1 MQTNKFIKFKIGDKN
16 ELFSSN
22 HRRRLA
28 GTIAMTILMY
38 LAPLMGMPKLDI
50 IAMLGT
56 MFTSNNTVSTIIGV
70 MAHFM
75 MGVVFAFIYVLLW
88 SFGIGSP
95 TWMWGLIFGAV
106 HGLMVY
112 LIMPMINRMHTHPVE
127 MEGGTKLAVGK
138 LMVHMLYGLVVALV
152 YASYV

>member
-1 MQTNKFIKFKIGDKN
+1 
-16 ELFSSN
+16 
-22 HRRRLA
+22 
-28 GTIAMTILMY
+28 MTILMY

>member
-1 MQTNKFIKFKIGDKN
+1 MNYVAVIIAG
-16 ELFSSN
+16 
-22 HRRRLA
+22 LA
-28 GTIAMTILMY
+28 GTVAMTILMY

-56 MFTSNNTVSTIIGV
+56 MFTSNKTVSTIIGV
-70 MAHFM
+70 MAHLM

-95 TWMWGLIFGAV
+95 TWLWGLIFGAV
-106 HGLMVY
+106 HGLVVY
-112 LIMPMINRMHTHPVE
+112 MIMPMINRMHPRSVE
-127 MEGGTKLAVGK
+127 MEGGTKMAVGMV
-138 LMVHMLYGLVVALV
+138 MVHMLYGLVVALV

>member
-1 MQTNKFIKFKIGDKN
+1 MNYAAVIIAG
-16 ELFSSN
+16 
-22 HRRRLA
+22 LA
-28 GTIAMTILMY
+28 GTVAMTILMY

>member
-1 MQTNKFIKFKIGDKN
+1 MNYAAVIIAG
-16 ELFSSN
+16 
-22 HRRRLA
+22 LA

-56 MFTSNNTVSTIIGV
+56 MFTSNKTVSTIIGV
-70 MAHFM
+70 MAHLM

-95 TWMWGLIFGAV
+95 TWLWGLIFGAV

-112 LIMPMINRMHTHPVE
+112 LIMPIINRMHPRSVE
-127 MEGGTKLAVGK
+127 MEGGTKMAVGMV
-138 LMVHMLYGLVVALV
+138 MVHMLYGLVVALV

>member
-1 MQTNKFIKFKIGDKN
+1 MNYAAVIIAG
-16 ELFSSN
+16 
-22 HRRRLA
+22 LA
-28 GTIAMTILMY
+28 GTVAMTILMY

-50 IAMLGT
+50 ISMLGT
-56 MFTSNNTVSTIIGV
+56 MFTSNKTVATIIGV
-70 MAHFM
+70 MAHLM

-95 TWMWGLIFGAV
+95 TWLWGLIFGAV

-112 LIMPMINRMHTHPVE
+112 LIMPMINRMHPRPVE
-127 MEGGTKLAVGK
+127 MEGGTKLAVGM

>member
-1 MQTNKFIKFKIGDKN
+1 MNYVAVIIAG
-16 ELFSSN
+16 
-22 HRRRLA
+22 LA
-28 GTIAMTILMY
+28 GTVAMTILMY